1 MKVNEFLNIARK
13 IANET
18 PTKYKLG
25 GVGQHEGKKFLF
37 DCGGLIK
44 SILWG
49 FNFDYSQYRGGAIY
63 ESNGVE
69 DKGCN
74 DFFDEY
80 CYDVSSDFSNIQPGE
95 LVVMDGHI
103 GIADE
108 NRKCIEATAAWESK
122 VLISEIGM
130 NGERTRNGRQVY
142 SWGLHGKLKFLEYD
156 APKPEPIPTPKP
168 EPTPEQQFKFNV
180 GDKVVLSGHLYKN
193 ANGEGQGVYKKD
205 CVCTILLRHEGI
217 KPYNVD
223 ADNPGSYEGWVAEC
237 NLRLYE
243 EPKKKLDIGV
253 KVKTTGIGNSQ
264 ACGKGRNARVG
275 LVGTISNKL
284 DGNPYPYLINDND
297 GPLGWY
303 KAEDLEII

>member
-1 MKVNEFLNIARK
+1 MIIVHGDHNITGPYNPPSHKGIDIGWSYTEEDNKIYANCKGTVVYTEDGLGNMEGASGWGNYVLIKHPNGMYSRYAHLKIGVKVK
-13 IANET
+13 
-18 PTKYKLG
+18 
-25 GVGQHEGKKFLF
+25 VGQE
-37 DCGGLIK
+37 
-44 SILWG
+44 
-49 FNFDYSQYRGGAIY
+49 
-63 ESNGVE
+63 V
-69 DKGCN
+69 
-74 DFFDEY
+74 
-80 CYDVSSDFSNIQPGE
+80 
-95 LVVMDGHI
+95 
-103 GIADE
+103 DE
-108 NRKCIEATAAWESK
+108 NT
-122 VLISEIGM
+122 VLGIMGDSGYAFGRHLHFEVQTSASA
-130 NGERTRNGRQVY
+130 NTRIDPTPYIN
-142 SWGLHGKLKFLEYD
+142 
-156 APKPEPIPTPKP
+156 APIWKAEPTPKP
-168 EPTPEQQFKFNV
+168 EPQQFKFNV

-253 KVKTTGIGNSQ
+253 KVKTIGVGNSQ
-264 ACGKGRNARVG
+264 ACGKGRSAKTG

-284 DGNPYPYLINDND
+284 DGNPYPYLINDNE